1 MALTPLVSPFCHAG
15 PAQCKLR
22 IVRSSSG
29 LEDYKEFYLRHIL
42 VTGGAGFIGSHLV
55 EFLVRENAGRI
66 VVIDNLKR
74 GRLANLAQ
82 VIDRIEFINGDIRDR
97 ELMERE
103 SQGVDLIY
111 HLAAQSNVLGAVQD
125 LDYSFTT
132 NVAGTLEVLRA
143 AQQSGAR
150 RVVFTSSR
158 EVYGDP
164 HSLPVLESAPIAPKN
179 AYGASKAAAEM
190 YCRVLST
197 AQMTVAVVRLANV
210 YGSRDFDRV
219 IPIFVDQALQNL
231 PLTLNGGKQILDFVW
246 IDTVIQGLIG
256 AAELPVWP
264 GPVNIGSGVPTTI
277 ADLAAQVVGKAG
289 SLSEV
294 RVGPRRDV
302 EVSRFVAST
311 EYMRQTLGLVPPS
324 NPLFQLPALIESM
337 KKVYKS

>member
-1 MALTPLVSPFCHAG
+1 M
-15 PAQCKLR
+15 
-22 IVRSSSG
+22 
-29 LEDYKEFYLRHIL
+29 RHIL

-55 EFLVRENAGRI
+55 DFLVREDAGRI

-74 GRLANLAQ
+74 GRRANLAD
-82 VIDRIEFINGDIRDR
+82 VLHRIEFIDGDIRDR
-97 ELMERE
+97 ELMDRAAR
-103 SQGVDLIY
+103 GVDVIY
-111 HLAAQSNVLGAVQD
+111 HLAAQSNVLGAVHD

-132 NVAGTLEVLRA
+132 NVVGTIEVLRA
-143 AQQSGAR
+143 AQKSGAR

-164 HSLPVLESAPIAPKN
+164 QSLPVPETAPIAPKN

-197 AQMTVAVVRLANV
+197 AQLTVAVVRLANV
-210 YGSRDFDRV
+210 YGLRDFDRV
-219 IPIFVDQALQNL
+219 IPIFLDQALRNL
-231 PLTLNGGKQILDFVW
+231 PLTLYGGKQILDFVW
-246 IDTVIQGLIG
+246 IDTVIQSLIG

-264 GPVNIGSGVPTTI
+264 GPVNIGSGVPTTVE
-277 ADLAAQVVGKAG
+277 DLAAQVVANAG

-294 RVGPRRDV
+294 QVRPSRDV

-311 EYMRQTLGLVPPS
+311 ECMRQTLGLVPPS

-337 KKVYKS
+337 KKADKSR